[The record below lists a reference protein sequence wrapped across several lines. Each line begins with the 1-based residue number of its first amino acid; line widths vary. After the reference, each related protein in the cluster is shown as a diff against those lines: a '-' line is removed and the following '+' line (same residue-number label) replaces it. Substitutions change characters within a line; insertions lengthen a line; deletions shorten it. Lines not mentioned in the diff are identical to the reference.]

1 MNKSE
6 HFRNAFEEDFIEA
19 AVGVNEAEAAAFV
32 FDELRIDSSVL
43 SILNGDI
50 QEKESLAEISDFE
63 EQVLEGC
70 ACRRVGDILLGVS
83 FFGKDVMR
91 LDPVLADKQTLRCKD
106 GVKVRRR
113 VEREGRALPRGILG

>member
-32 FDELRIDSSVL
+32 FDEFRVDSSVL
-43 SILNGDI
+43 SVLNGDI
-50 QEKESLAEISDFE
+50 QEKESLAEIPDFE
-63 EQVLEGC
+63 EQILEGG

-83 FFGKDVMR
+83 LFGEDVMR
-91 LDPVLADKQTLRCKD
+91 FDPVLADKETLRCKD

-113 VEREGRALPRGILG
+113 ARQEGRALPRGILG